1 MKNVLAML
9 VLLALTGCALKTQ
22 TVALDVPPGDR
33 VVGALK
39 PVVIE
44 SVVDARDFMTTP
56 EYSAPRLEARI
67 REQLG
72 PERRAKAIAG
82 MPRGP
87 LVTLVDE
94 GVTDTVRAAV
104 EGVLRTRG
112 YQVVP
117 AAEAPPSAPRVSV
130 KVTEFWSYMPFNFG
144 RVLSWTQQMKAWVA
158 TDVIIHSAG
167 LERAFSVGG
176 YGAHIVQMY
185 SPENIQKA
193 YRIALTDYTGKL
205 EAKLIAPL

>member
-1 MKNVLAML
+1 MKNVLVML
-9 VLLALTGCALKTQ
+9 ALLALTGCALKTQ
-22 TVALDVPPGDR
+22 TVALDIPAGDR

-56 EYSAPRLEARI
+56 EHSAPRLEGRI

-72 PERRAKAIAG
+72 AEGRAKAIAG

-87 LVTLVDE
+87 LVTVVDSTVVE
-94 GVTDTVRAAV
+94 TVRETV
-104 EGVLRTRG
+104 EGVLRSRG

-117 AAEAPPSAPRVSV
+117 AAEATPSTPRISV
-130 KVTEFWSYMPFNFG
+130 KVTEFWSYMPFNLA
-144 RVLSWTQQMKAWVA
+144 RAVSWTQQMKAWVA
-158 TDVIIHSAG
+158 TDVVIKSAG
-167 LERAFSVGG
+167 VEREFTVAGH
-176 YGAHIVQMY
+176 GAHIVQMY

-193 YRIALTDYTGKL
+193 YRIAIADYTGKL
-205 EAKLIAPL
+205 EAKLVAPL